1 MTADSKALWNNLTLK
16 FDNKQ
21 EETGGSGFPLETYM
35 AFGMCIIFFLTYKMC
50 FKKGGTP
57 MAVFRVEKTRNF
69 TVMSNYHLRD
79 KSLSLKAKGLLSLML
94 SLP

>member
-35 AFGMCIIFFLTYKMC
+35 AFGMCIII
-50 FKKGGTP
+50 
-57 MAVFRVEKTRNF
+57 NF
-69 TVMSNYHLRD
+69 SD
-79 KSLSLKAKGLLSLML
+79 KSNSTAELTKLVISNVVSLDFENFSIVARISSKHLELYRK
-94 SLP
+94 

>member
-35 AFGMCIIFFLTYKMC
+35 AFGMCIIREQC
-50 FKKGGTP
+50 D
-57 MAVFRVEKTRNF
+57 
-69 TVMSNYHLRD
+69 LR
-79 KSLSLKAKGLLSLML
+79 L
-94 SLP
+94 